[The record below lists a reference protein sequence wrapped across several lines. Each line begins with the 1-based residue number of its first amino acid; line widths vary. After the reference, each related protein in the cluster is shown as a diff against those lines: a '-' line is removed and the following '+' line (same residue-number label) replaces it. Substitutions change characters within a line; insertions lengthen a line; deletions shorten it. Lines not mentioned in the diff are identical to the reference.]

1 MHFLRN
7 LIITIMQHFKN
18 LKIIVVTIV
27 IFSGMITAQQK
38 NEQILFCYGD
48 LFPEKV
54 TGYDYLIVEP
64 AYFSGKDVSVFKENN
79 KKVLAYISLG
89 EVDKGSWYYPKLV
102 QHTIGENKIWDSNIL
117 DLENPKTTEVLF
129 ELIET
134 YMTVKGYDGLFLDNI
149 DNFSIYG
156 PTPHQKSAL
165 TAFLKQV
172 KTAFPD
178 IFMMQN
184 AGVEIIA
191 DTCNY
196 VDAIGVES
204 VATDFDFTRRKYRL
218 RDEKGFTDRVKQ
230 LSNIETE
237 HKIPIILIEY
247 ADTKLLHAEII
258 NRIKDLG
265 WSYFIGRIELQNI
278 PKY

>member
-1 MHFLRN
+1 
-7 LIITIMQHFKN
+7 
-18 LKIIVVTIV
+18 
-27 IFSGMITAQQK
+27 MITAQQK
-38 NEQILFCYGD
+38 SEEVLFCYGD

-64 AYFSGKDVSVFKENN
+64 AYFTAMDVRAFKENN

-102 QHTIGENKIWDSNIL
+102 DHTIGENKIWDSNIL

-129 ELIET
+129 ELIEM
-134 YMTVKGYDGLFLDNI
+134 YMTERGYDGLFLDNI

-156 PTPHQKSAL
+156 PTPHQKPAL
-165 TAFLKQV
+165 TAFLKRV

-191 DTCNY
+191 DTREY
-196 VDAIGVES
+196 VDVLGVES

-218 RDEKGFTDRVKQ
+218 RDEKTYTNRVNE
-230 LSNIETE
+230 LSGIEAE
-237 HKIPIILIEY
+237 HDVQIILIEY
-247 ADTKLLHAEII
+247 ADTKMLHSQIVD
-258 NRIKDLG
+258 RIKDLG
-265 WSYFIGRIELQNI
+265 WSYFIGRIELQKI
-278 PKY
+278 PHY